1 MHSSSATTSSWSL
14 LGSSRQDKKFDE
26 EGRASGLKQ
35 KYNLVSSW
43 LAGKFLING
52 NLTVMRKYSIHIY
65 IYTHINGGFSIA
77 MLDYSRVPGWCSICF
92 QIMALLL
99 PSKGGMESGH
109 ENIQTGVPFGLWFYT
124 PGKAKLTELNNDY
137 IYIHTYVYIYTHR
150 SWTCQKTAPVTFQVF
165 SFGLFNL
172 ITMYY
177 YFKLSSYDYTPT
189 LFRHWSKL
197 SFIVLKE
204 YCLKYY

>member
-65 IYTHINGGFSIA
+65 IHINGGFSIA
-77 MLDYSRVPGWCSICF
+77 MLDYSRVPG
-92 QIMALLL
+92 
-99 PSKGGMESGH
+99 
-109 ENIQTGVPFGLWFYT
+109 
-124 PGKAKLTELNNDY
+124 
-137 IYIHTYVYIYTHR
+137 
-150 SWTCQKTAPVTFQVF
+150 
-165 SFGLFNL
+165 
-172 ITMYY
+172 
-177 YFKLSSYDYTPT
+177 
-189 LFRHWSKL
+189 
-197 SFIVLKE
+197 
-204 YCLKYY
+204 

>member
-1 MHSSSATTSSWSL
+1 
-14 LGSSRQDKKFDE
+14 
-26 EGRASGLKQ
+26 
-35 KYNLVSSW
+35 
-43 LAGKFLING
+43 
-52 NLTVMRKYSIHIY
+52 
-65 IYTHINGGFSIA
+65 

-137 IYIHTYVYIYTHR
+137 IYIYTYVYIYIYTHR

-165 SFGLFNL
+165 SFWPIQPYNYVLLFQVVL
-172 ITMYY
+172 IWLYPNIIPALVKTFFYW
-177 YFKLSSYDYTPT
+177 FKGVLFEILLIPRLSMLSSVPVPFCFIKPNHTYNYPVANTTRRLEGDMCRICLLQPT
-189 LFRHWSKL
+189 WVQISWSQPQML
-197 SFIVLKE
+197 P
-204 YCLKYY
+204 